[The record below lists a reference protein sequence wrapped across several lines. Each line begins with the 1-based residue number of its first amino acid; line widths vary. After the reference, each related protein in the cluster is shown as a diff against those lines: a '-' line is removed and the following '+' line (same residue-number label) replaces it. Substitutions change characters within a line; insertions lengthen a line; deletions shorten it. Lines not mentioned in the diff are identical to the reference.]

1 MSDFESTAVGA
12 AALRD
17 ALQAVPGVAGALVTA
32 RDGRAPRIR
41 VWLDGTS
48 GADDVSVEVRRLLVD
63 AGLETPD
70 PADAPPLPGNGKKAG
85 LGRGLGTLIPDAHDT
100 PPPAHLQ
107 SLTPLRETSGPLRLE
122 RIAIEETAT
131 GVTVRAIDS
140 VGRTAEV
147 HVDGSQSALNGAIV
161 SSVASIIGEVSP
173 PTLLA
178 AEVREI
184 AGGSVLIAVLEL
196 FDGVRAVGAAVV
208 GAGMPFTLGKAVWT
222 AIEEARA

>member
-1 MSDFESTAVGA
+1 VSEFRSTADGA

-17 ALQAVPGVAGALVTA
+17 ALQGVPGVAGALVTA

-41 VWLDGTS
+41 VWLDGS
-48 GADDVSVEVRRLLVD
+48 SDADDVSADVRRLLVD
-63 AGLETPD
+63 AGLDTPD
-70 PADAPPLPGNGKKAG
+70 PATEPRPANGRKAG
-85 LGRGLGTLIPDAHDT
+85 LGKGLGALIPDAHDT

-107 SLTPLRETSGPLRLE
+107 SLTPLRESSGPLRLE

-161 SSVASIIGEVSP
+161 SSVASIIGEVTP
-173 PTLLA
+173 PSLLA

-196 FDGVRAVGAAVV
+196 FDGLRAVGAAVV